1 MKKNEFVTILY
12 VEDQPDVRLFLSKIL
27 SRHYSNVFLAENGKQ
42 GLALYEQHLPDIV
55 ISDIKMPVMDGLSM
69 SARIKE
75 INPKARIILTTAH
88 NDMEYFLHSID
99 IGISQFLIKP
109 IDREKLNSAL
119 ETCVEQIML
128 EKEGERLE
136 LELKVAER
144 SAKIKQQFLANLSH
158 EMRTPMNGIIA
169 MTEILLNTPLAEEQ
183 LDYTHT
189 IKKSAENLMEMI
201 NDLLDITELEQEKIF
216 IKTSEVNTK
225 ELFTSIFE
233 NFEPQALEKG
243 ISLQYHF
250 SENFPEYLLTDKQR
264 VSQVIKNLITNAI
277 KFTEKGSI
285 ELSYKFTEI
294 NKDTWEI
301 RVDVSDSGIGI
312 EPGEQAKIFELFTQ
326 QNQSNSRSY
335 EGLGIGLTLC
345 RKIADLLGGRI
356 ELESSPGKGSRFS
369 FIFPAGK
376 LSSGKEPTKNTEQQ
390 LNLNA
395 RVLYA
400 EDKVVNQK
408 VVTIILQNAGCSVD
422 IANNGV
428 EALDMFEENKYDL
441 ILMDIQMPQM
451 DGITA
456 MKKLRKLY
464 QSLPPIIGLSA
475 NALKEDADHY
485 IREGLDDF
493 ISKPLTPEKL
503 KLRVAK
509 WLKGGNSLQE
519 EENIQITSIPEVKNN
534 FMSKDDNS
542 PVIDIETYNLIVDQT
557 QGDKNQIKD
566 LYNSFISESENII
579 DDMDR
584 AILNNDYEL
593 LRTLAHALKGLSIT
607 MGANKIYHATVKMDS
622 FNKKKKFNESANMFA
637 TLKKEFSEAKKII
650 HENILSFT
658 NK

>member
-27 SRHYSNVFLAENGKQ
+27 SRHYSNVLLAENGKH
-42 GLALYEQHLPDIV
+42 GLDLYEKHRPDIV

-88 NDMEYFLHSID
+88 NDIEYFLHSID

-109 IDREKLNSAL
+109 IDREKLNRAL
-119 ETCVEQIML
+119 DTCVEQVML

-136 LELKVAER
+136 LELKVAEK
-144 SAKIKQQFLANLSH
+144 SAKIKQQFLANISH
-158 EMRTPMNGIIA
+158 EMRTPMNGIMA
-169 MTEILLNTPLAEEQ
+169 MTEILLKTPLAGEQ
-183 LDYTHT
+183 MDYTLT

-216 IKTSEVNTK
+216 IKTSEVNIK
-225 ELFTSIFE
+225 KLFTSIYK

-243 ISLQYHF
+243 ISLHYHI
-250 SENFPEYLLTDKQR
+250 SENLPEYLLTDKQR
-264 VSQVIKNLITNAI
+264 VTQVIKNLVTNAI

-285 ELSYKFTEI
+285 ELSYNFKDISKDSGEI
-294 NKDTWEI
+294 Q
-301 RVDVSDSGIGI
+301 VDVSDTGIGI
-312 EPGEQAKIFELFTQ
+312 ELDEQAKMFELFTQ

-345 RKIADLLGGRI
+345 RKIADLMGGRI

-376 LSSGKEPTKNTEQQ
+376 ISSGKEESNTEQQ

-408 VVTIILQNAGCSVD
+408 VVTIILQNAGCKVD
-422 IANNGV
+422 IATNGV
-428 EALDMFEENKYDL
+428 EALEMFEEKKYDL

-456 MKKLRKLY
+456 MKKLRKSY

-475 NALKEDADHY
+475 NALKADADHY
-485 IREGLDDF
+485 IREGLDDY

-503 KLRVAK
+503 KSRVAK
-509 WLKGGNSLQE
+509 WLRKSDSLQE
-519 EENIQITSIPEVKNN
+519 EENIKIASLPEEKYN
-534 FMSKDDNS
+534 FLSMDDNS
-542 PVIDIETYNLIVDQT
+542 PVIDVETYNLIVDQT
-557 QGDKNQIKD
+557 HGDKNLIRE

-579 DDMDR
+579 DDMDS
-584 AILNNDYEL
+584 AIRNNDQEL
-593 LRTLAHALKGLSIT
+593 LRTSAHALKGLSIT
-607 MGANKIYHATVKMDS
+607 IGANKIYHVVVKMDS
-622 FNKKKKFNESANMFA
+622 FIKEKKYDESAKLLA
-637 TLKKEFSEAKKII
+637 TLKKEFSESKKII
-650 HENILSFT
+650 QSNIISP
-658 NK
+658 NMI